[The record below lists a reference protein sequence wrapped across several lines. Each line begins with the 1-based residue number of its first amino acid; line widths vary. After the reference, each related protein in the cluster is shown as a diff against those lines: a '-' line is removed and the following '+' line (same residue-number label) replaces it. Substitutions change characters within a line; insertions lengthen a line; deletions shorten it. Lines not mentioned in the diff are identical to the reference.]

1 MGERAKKKRAEES
14 RARKAK
20 KATEQA
26 QLEEEVPV
34 SQSNAGNSKKI
45 RAAPSS
51 HVPSSSAAT
60 RHSTRLLQVSSLK
73 LESSGK
79 RTSADIHNDESVVTR
94 PQRSAT
100 AAANALLQQ
109 LQIGESERVDSEDD
123 PDGKYNSEIDAKMM
137 VLILKI
143 QMAI

>member
-1 MGERAKKKRAEES
+1 MGQGAKKKRAEES
-14 RARKAK
+14 KARKTK

-26 QLEEEVPV
+26 RVEIEDIPA
-34 SQSNAGNSKKI
+34 SQSNAKRT

-51 HVPSSSAAT
+51 RVPSSSAAA
-60 RHSTRLLQVSSLK
+60 RHSTRLLSSSK

-79 RTSADIHNDESVVTR
+79 RTSANTHNDESVVTRR

-109 LQIGESERVDSEDD
+109 LHIDESESVDSEEDS
-123 PDGKYNSEIDAKMM
+123 DGKYNSEIDAKMM

-143 QMAI
+143 QMTI